1 MFLLHI
7 VINNK
12 VIMLRNQIFFALTL
26 FNAFISI
33 FCLVTIKNFSINVE
47 EYRHIHRANQERDRV
62 YIIERGAEDDAG
74 ELGLV
79 DHQEINYV
87 RCFLRPNNFVTC
99 QVHTPAVDVQA
110 QCRSRRQNEF
120 LVDSHRCRWENPSLM
135 AHP

>member
-1 MFLLHI
+1 MIQKQFLY
-7 VINNK
+7 
-12 VIMLRNQIFFALTL
+12 ALTL
-26 FNAFISI
+26 LNTFISI
-33 FCLVTIKNFSINVE
+33 FCFMSVKSISLNTQ
-47 EYRHIHRANQERDRV
+47 EYRNISSANIERDKV
-62 YIIERGAEDDAG
+62 YIIERGAEDDAS

-87 RCFLRPNNFVTC
+87 RCFLRQNNFVTC

-110 QCRSRRQNEF
+110 QCRARRQNEF

>member
-1 MFLLHI
+1 
-7 VINNK
+7 
-12 VIMLRNQIFFALTL
+12 MLQKQLFFALTL
-26 FNAFISI
+26 LNTFISF
-33 FCLVTIKNFSINVE
+33 FCLIALKNISTNTQDYRNIN
-47 EYRHIHRANQERDRV
+47 RANQQRDKI

-74 ELGLV
+74 ELGLI

-110 QCRSRRQNEF
+110 RCRARRENEF
-120 LVDSHRCRWENPSLM
+120 LVDASRCRWENPSLM